1 VAVAGT
7 EQTLPLV
14 DAAEGCPVCGVDHV
28 VPLHV
33 YRNKRRIGSS
43 EYLTLTGCPAC
54 GIAWAHP
61 LPEERELDAWYGS
74 DEGWERRPGLREQ
87 AAGGSEGEA
96 ALKRKLDA
104 KRPGRERETDLLL
117 PLLTDLP
124 PRDEGAAPA
133 VLDFG
138 CGLGAWLD
146 VFAARGWDTAGIE
159 PGPTARAAAGS
170 RHRMLDA
177 PPAGPEFDLVI
188 VHHVF
193 EHLRD
198 PLGHAR
204 SLSAALKPGGWA
216 IVSVPGFDRLPLHM
230 KFGYVSSDVHLFS
243 YTFEGMRRMLAYA
256 GLRVVRQLEGGGWD
270 EGSQGGSHLKVLAR
284 REPGMAPIEGGDP
297 LAPAR
302 AALRAWG
309 ALRRAVLEAR
319 PPEAPW
325 WTRVSPGRQKRYRA
339 RRVKH
344 ARALSEPLDM
354 PLLDLPARCPCCDGE
369 SLKPLRVLPDS
380 IEQAPSND
388 HVVLVGCRRCGVTF
402 RHPPP
407 PAASHRDELHQVQTA
422 SSEPQGRVLELLGE
436 QPSATAGRRAV
447 LLAREPGAWL
457 DALAEAG
464 WDADQIEPGAEP
476 RLAPPYDAAIL
487 DAVLESLPDPSGMLR
502 GLRAVAAPWARLYV
516 TAPML
521 DPFARDARSFTPE
534 SLRAVLGLAGWAA
547 GEPRGQDGEAAI
559 NGRSSPL
566 RMVATASTPTEPMGS
581 KPLLAA
587 EAALRDAPATP
598 ASVPRT

>member
-1 VAVAGT
+1 VGVAGI

-14 DAAEGCPVCGVDHV
+14 DAAEGCPVCGADHV

-33 YRNKRRIGSS
+33 YRTKRRIGSS
-43 EYLTLTGCPAC
+43 AYLTLTGCPTC

-61 LPEERELDAWYGS
+61 LPEARELDAWYGS
-74 DEGWERRPGLREQ
+74 GEGWEQRPGLREQ
-87 AAGGSEGEA
+87 AAGGTEGEA

-124 PRDEGAAPA
+124 SRDDGAAPA

-146 VFAARGWDTAGIE
+146 VFAVRGWDTAGIE

-170 RHRMLDA
+170 RHLMLDA
-177 PPAGPEFDLVI
+177 PPAEPEFDLVI

-216 IVSVPGFDRLPLHM
+216 IVSVPGFDRLPNHM

-256 GLRVVRQLEGGGWD
+256 GLRVVHRLEGGGWD
-270 EGSQGGSHLKVLAR
+270 EGSQGGSHLKLLAR

-309 ALRRAVLEAR
+309 AQRRAVLEAR

-325 WTRVSPGRQKRYRA
+325 WTRLSARRRKRYRA
-339 RRVKH
+339 RRAKH
-344 ARALSEPLDM
+344 AAALREPLDM
-354 PLLDLPARCPCCDGE
+354 PLLDLPARCACCDGE
-369 SLKPLRVLPDS
+369 TLKPLRVLPDS
-380 IEQAPSND
+380 IEQAPS
-388 HVVLVGCRRCGVTF
+388 HQHTVLLGCRRCGVTIC
-402 RHPPP
+402 HPAP
-407 PAASHRDELHQVQTA
+407 PAPSPPDDVH
-422 SSEPQGRVLELLGE
+422 PMRVLELLRE
-436 QPSATAGRRAV
+436 QLNGTSGRRAA

-457 DALAEAG
+457 DAFAAAG
-464 WDADQIEPGAEP
+464 WHADQIEPGAEP
-476 RLAPPYDAAIL
+476 SLRAPYDVAIL
-487 DAVLESLPDPSGMLR
+487 DGLLETLPAPSVMLR
-502 GLRAVAAPWARLYV
+502 ALRGAAAPNARLYL

-521 DPFARDARSFTPE
+521 DPLARDARSFTAE

-547 GEPRGQDGEAAI
+547 GEPLDQTEGAPIA
-559 NGRSSPL
+559 GRPRRL
-566 RMVATASTPTEPMGS
+566 RMVATASTPAGPAAS
-581 KPLLAA
+581 NPLQAA
-587 EAALRDAPATP
+587 EAVLRDTVRRAG
-598 ASVPRT
+598 